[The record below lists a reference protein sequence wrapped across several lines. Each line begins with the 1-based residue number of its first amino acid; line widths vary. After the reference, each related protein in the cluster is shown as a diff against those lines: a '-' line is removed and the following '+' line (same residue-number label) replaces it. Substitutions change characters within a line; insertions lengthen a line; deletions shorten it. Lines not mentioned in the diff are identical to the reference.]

1 MVQKQEHGQE
11 IELGQ
16 LEGYIGFH
24 LRVAQDLSFQT
35 FSKRVRQKNLQPGWF
50 AALMVL
56 RQNPGITQVA
66 LGRAIQRDKS
76 TVTPLV
82 KKLLRQKLITRR
94 TSLSDQRRVHLKLTQ
109 SGERA
114 LQGFMAHAERHEQ
127 ILDDAVGPQK
137 KQLLELLGTI
147 ADRLRSAK

>member
-16 LEGYIGFH
+16 LGGYIGFH
-24 LRVAQDLSFQT
+24 LRVAQDLSFQA
-35 FSKRVRQKNLQPGWF
+35 FSKRVRQKKLQPGWF

-94 TSLSDQRRVHLKLTQ
+94 ASLSDQRRVHLKLTL

-114 LQGFMAHAERHEQ
+114 LQGFLTHAERHEQ
-127 ILDDAVGPQK
+127 ILDDAVGAQK

-147 ADRLRSAK
+147 ADRLRSAR